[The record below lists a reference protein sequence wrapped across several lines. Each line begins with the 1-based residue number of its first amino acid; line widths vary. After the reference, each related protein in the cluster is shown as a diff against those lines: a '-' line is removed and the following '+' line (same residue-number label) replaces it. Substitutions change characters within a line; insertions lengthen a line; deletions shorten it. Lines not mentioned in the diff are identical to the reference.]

1 MANVRQTN
9 HIQER
14 PQRQGGLLGSLFNIL
29 QMIPI
34 PEAQMA
40 GKVGSAFL
48 NPTGSNLGGVVS
60 QTAKMIGGGDGSLT
74 DPTDGGPNEEDGPLM
89 SGGGVRSSFV
99 GPTQEEEPGPEPTPV
114 ILDGPATD
122 PVTDDPE
129 KKDDTKSLDLY
140 ANMTMDEVFKKHP
153 QLQNMFFEYL
163 FQA

>member
-9 HIQER
+9 QIQTR
-14 PQRQGGLLGSLFNIL
+14 PQQQGGLLGSLFNIL

-74 DPTDGGPNEEDGPLM
+74 DPTDGGGPNEEDGPLVDNPEEVKREEDKPEIAAVPV
-89 SGGGVRSSFV
+89 GGDTPESV
-99 GPTQEEEPGPEPTPV
+99 QEGET
-114 ILDGPATD
+114 
-122 PVTDDPE
+122 E
-129 KKDDTKSLDLY
+129 KKDDTESLDLY
-140 ANMTMDEVFKKHP
+140 AGMTMDEVFKKHP
-153 QLQNMFFEYL
+153 ELQNMFAQQL
-163 FQA
+163 FGA

>member
-9 HIQER
+9 HIQTR
-14 PQRQGGLLGSLFNIL
+14 PQQQGGLLGSLFNIL
-29 QMIPI
+29 SMIPI
-34 PEAQMA
+34 PEAQLA
-40 GKVGSAFL
+40 GQVGGAFL

-89 SGGGVRSSFV
+89 SGGDELEKEHNAKEEGLEVEAVPV
-99 GPTQEEEPGPEPTPV
+99 GGDTP
-114 ILDGPATD
+114 D

-140 ANMTMDEVFKKHP
+140 AGMTMDEVFKKHP
-153 QLQNMFFEYL
+153 ELQNMFAQQL
-163 FQA
+163 FGA